1 MTTAEARQMIH
12 NVAGMTGLSSVQC
25 AKVVLSFEE
34 AFDDDGQTPE
44 RRIAM
49 LKAALGILSFYGVVD
64 IH

>member
-1 MTTAEARQMIH
+1 MIH
-12 NVAGMTGLSSVQC
+12 NVAGMTGLTSVQC
-25 AKVVLSFEE
+25 AKVVISFEE
-34 AFDDDGQTPE
+34 VFDDDDGPTLE